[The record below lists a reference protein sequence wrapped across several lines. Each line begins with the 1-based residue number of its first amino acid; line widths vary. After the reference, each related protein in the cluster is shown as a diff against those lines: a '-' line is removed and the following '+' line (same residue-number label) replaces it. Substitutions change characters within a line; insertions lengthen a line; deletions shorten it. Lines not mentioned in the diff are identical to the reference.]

1 MALRQRFIRDRR
13 MRDPATMTLL
23 VVQTAALGALVGTA
37 LWAALYVAISLQPMD
52 LRSAWRILEDFI
64 IMHWIE
70 GMVAGA
76 GTGLARHVMGL
87 PGYAAGLAGI
97 LLLGFGLL
105 IGAVSGPLGP
115 AFALA
120 VFDPASAGCA
130 VAAMFPTVWIARRLL
145 IL

>member
-1 MALRQRFIRDRR
+1 MALRHRFRLERR
-13 MRDPATMTLL
+13 MRDPATTTLL
-23 VVQTAALGALVGTA
+23 VIQTAALGALLGTA
-37 LWAALYVAISLQPMD
+37 LWAVLYIAISLPPMEFG
-52 LRSAWRILEDFI
+52 SAWRIFEDFI
-64 IMHWIE
+64 VMHWIE

-76 GTGLARHVMGL
+76 VTGLARHVLGL

-105 IGAVSGPLGP
+105 IGAVWDPLGP

-120 VFDPASAGCA
+120 VFDPASAGYA
-130 VAAMFPTVWIARRLL
+130 LAAMFPTVWIGRRLL